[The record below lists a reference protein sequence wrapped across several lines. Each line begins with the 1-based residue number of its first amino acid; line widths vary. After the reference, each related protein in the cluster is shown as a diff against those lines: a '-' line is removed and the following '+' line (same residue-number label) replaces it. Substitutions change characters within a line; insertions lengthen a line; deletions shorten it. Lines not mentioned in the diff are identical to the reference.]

1 MTIHNETGR
10 KEITCLQSP
19 VAPGCRVQLLP
30 AAEKLAF
37 REGAAGPGGTGASM
51 CALGPAPG
59 LVAVSETL
67 GQWLGRVPA
76 WGGQMEIALELF
88 IYLYASMF
96 QEGFKEA

>member
-1 MTIHNETGR
+1 MKQAVKR
-10 KEITCLQSP
+10 SF
-19 VAPGCRVQLLP
+19 VCRVQLLP

-37 REGAAGPGGTGASM
+37 REGAAGPGEGCLRVGPRASPGAR
-51 CALGPAPG
+51 G
-59 LVAVSETL
+59 VSGTL